1 MRTLEETTVIS
12 DADSALL
19 QRVKASILKHLPAA
33 KVVLYGSVAR
43 GTQHADSDYDL
54 FVVTDHD
61 LSMAEERVIWH
72 DIYAIELD
80 RDMDVLFNVVF
91 CSESQWGTG
100 VYRGSPLRLDVEQD
114 GIVL

>member
-1 MRTLEETTVIS
+1 VRTLEEATVIS
-12 DADSALL
+12 AEDLSLL
-19 QRVKASILKHLPAA
+19 QRVKAAILKHLPTA

-43 GTQHADSDYDL
+43 GTQHEGSDYDL
-54 FVVTDHD
+54 LVLTDRH

-72 DIYAIELD
+72 DIYAIELE
-80 RDMDVLFNVVF
+80 RDMDALFNVIF